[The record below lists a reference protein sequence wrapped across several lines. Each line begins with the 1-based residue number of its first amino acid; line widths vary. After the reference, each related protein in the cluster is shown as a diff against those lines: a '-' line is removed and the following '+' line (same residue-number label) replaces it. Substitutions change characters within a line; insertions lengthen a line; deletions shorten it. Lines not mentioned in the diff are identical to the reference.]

1 LGKSISRPQNSS
13 EEVVRLVR
21 DAYAL
26 GESLAVEPLPG
37 DRDSNWKVLVD
48 GRPFGV
54 LKVFSPLASRAWIEL
69 EERVLG
75 AAAAAGLPVPRVV
88 PAADQRTVLAWE
100 GTFARMV
107 TWLEGRPLGDTN
119 PVRPAHARAL
129 GHVLGR
135 LGRTLRPLDTTGA
148 PDAFAWDMMHADTTV
163 GERMTALTA
172 HPHLPEAGLT
182 LVQEV
187 LDHFVAQV
195 KPVLAGLPRQLI
207 HNDANDWN
215 VLVQDDAISGLLD
228 FGDVVA
234 APRVIDV
241 AVAAAY
247 AAMDRT
253 DPVAFIGETVAGYHA
268 ENPLE
273 EQEVALVADL
283 VRMRLVVSV
292 AMSAWRRQSEP
303 DDPYL
308 TISETSAW
316 TLLHRLAALHPRF
329 VHYRLR
335 AACGMEPVPGSRRI
349 GKWLKERTGTFPA
362 VIRPALSKLGADQRA
377 SSPVLFDFSVSSLEF
392 GPVDLTVPG
401 AAEDEIWRRC
411 GDAVGIGR
419 YAEARLAYT
428 GVQFATETGARRT
441 IHIGID
447 LFRPAGCAVHAPLE
461 GTVQAARIHE
471 EQFDYGGCVI
481 LEHTIEG
488 LPTFWTLYGHLSHAT
503 VLALT
508 PGQRISPGEAF
519 AELGAW
525 DENGGWVAH
534 LHFEVITDLLDMDGT
549 YPGVASPDEAD
560 VWKSLS
566 INPSDLLGL
575 GLEATAP
582 PPPRVDA
589 LLERRRAVLG
599 PNLSLAYRPPLHIA
613 RGIMQ
618 YLYDPEG
625 RAYLDAVNNVAHVGH
640 QNLAVTR
647 AVSRQVRT
655 QNTNTRYLHETVLVF
670 AERLLETLPDH
681 LEVVYLVNS
690 GSEANDLALRVARTA
705 TGREDVLVLEGAYHG
720 HLGSLISV
728 SPYKYDGPGGTGRP
742 RGTWTVPMPDAYRG
756 AFRGHTEESGLA
768 YAAQVAHALETAAA
782 AGQPIAA
789 FLAESVPGCGGQIV
803 PPPGYLRQAAEYVRA
818 AGGVVILDE
827 VQVGMGRPGDA
838 FWGFALQDA
847 HPDMVVIG
855 KPVGNGHPLGIVAMT
870 RQLADAFNT
879 GMEYFNT
886 FGGNAVSAAAGLA
899 VLAEIRDRDLQAH
912 ARDVGAHLMD
922 GLRGL
927 QRRYPLI
934 GDVRGV
940 GLFVGVELVL
950 DRGTLEPAAD
960 AARYIANR
968 MAEMGVLLSTDGP
981 LNNVLKIKPPMV
993 FTRQN
998 ADFLVHVLERV
1009 LQEDAVQ
1016 LSR

>member
-1 LGKSISRPQNSS
+1 MLGLIRDTYGLGG
-13 EEVVRLVR
+13 EVR
-21 DAYAL
+21 
-26 GESLAVEPLPG
+26 VEPLPG

-48 GRPFGV
+48 GRPVGV
-54 LKVFSPLASRAWIEL
+54 LKVFSPLATRGWIEL

-75 AAAAAGLPVPRVV
+75 AAAAEGLPVPQVV
-88 PAADQRTVLAWE
+88 PAADQGTVIAWE

-119 PVRPAHARAL
+119 PVRSAHARDL
-129 GHVLGR
+129 GRVLGR
-135 LGRTLRPLDTTGA
+135 LGRALRELDTTGT
-148 PDAFAWDMMHADTTV
+148 PDGFAWDMLNADATV
-163 GERMTALTA
+163 GERLHDLAA
-172 HPHLPEAGLT
+172 HRHLPENGME
-182 LVQEV
+182 LVQDT
-187 LDHFVAQV
+187 LDYFVAQV
-195 KPVLAGLPRQLI
+195 KPVLDGLPRQLI

-215 VLVQDDAISGLLD
+215 VLVQGEAVTGLLD

-234 APRVIDV
+234 APRVVDV

-247 AAMDRT
+247 TAMDRT
-253 DPVAFIGETVAGYHA
+253 DPVAFIAELAAGYH
-268 ENPLE
+268 EEYPLS
-273 EQEVALVADL
+273 EQEVALLADL
-283 VRMRLVVSV
+283 VRMRLVLSV
-292 AMSAWRRQSEP
+292 AMSAWRRRSEP

-308 TISETSAW
+308 SISETSAW

-349 GKWLKERTGTFPA
+349 GQWLGERAGTFPA
-362 VIRPALSKLGADQRA
+362 VVRPAPSRTGADPDA
-377 SSPVLFDFSVSSLEF
+377 SPIIFDFSVSSLEF

-411 GDAVGIGR
+411 GDLVGIGR

-428 GVQFATETGARRT
+428 GVQFSTETGARRT
-441 IHIGID
+441 IHIGMD
-447 LFRPAGCAVHAPLE
+447 LFRPAGSAVHAPLA
-461 GTVQAARIHE
+461 GTVKAARIHE

-508 PGQRISPGEAF
+508 PGQQISPGEAF

-549 YPGVASPDEAD
+549 YPGVAAPDEAD

-566 INPSDLLGL
+566 INPADLLGL
-575 GLEATAP
+575 GPEATAP
-582 PPPRVDA
+582 PPPRLEE
-589 LLERRRAVLG
+589 LLDRRRAVMG
-599 PNLSLAYRPPLHIA
+599 PNLSLAYRPPLHIV

-655 QNTNTRYLHETVLVF
+655 QNTNTRYLHETVLEF
-670 AERLLETLPDH
+670 AERLLATLPDH

-690 GSEANDLALRVARTA
+690 GSEANDLALRVARAA

-720 HLGSLISV
+720 HLGSLIAV
-728 SPYKYDGPGGTGRP
+728 SPYKYDGPGGSGRP
-742 RGTWTVPMPDAYRG
+742 RGTWTVPMPDPYRG
-756 AFRGHTEESGLA
+756 VFRGATEASGSA
-768 YAAQVAHALETAAA
+768 YARVVSDALAEAAA
-782 AGQPIAA
+782 AQRPIGA

-803 PPPGYLRQAAEYVRA
+803 PPPGYLRQAAEHVRA
-818 AGGVVILDE
+818 AGGVFIVDE

-838 FWGFALQDA
+838 FWGFELQDA
-847 HPDMVVIG
+847 RPDMVVIG
-855 KPVGNGHPLGIVAMT
+855 KPVGNGHPLGVVAMT
-870 RQLADAFNT
+870 RPLADAFNT

-899 VLAEIRDRDLQAH
+899 VLAEIRDRGLQTH
-912 ARDVGAHLMD
+912 AKDVGEHLMD
-922 GLRGL
+922 GLRDL

-950 DRGTLEPAAD
+950 DRETLAPAAD

-968 MAEMGVLLSTDGP
+968 MAEEGVLLSTDGP
-981 LNNVLKIKPPMV
+981 FNNVLKIKPPLV

-1009 LQEDAVQ
+1009 LNEDAVR
-1016 LSR
+1016 LE